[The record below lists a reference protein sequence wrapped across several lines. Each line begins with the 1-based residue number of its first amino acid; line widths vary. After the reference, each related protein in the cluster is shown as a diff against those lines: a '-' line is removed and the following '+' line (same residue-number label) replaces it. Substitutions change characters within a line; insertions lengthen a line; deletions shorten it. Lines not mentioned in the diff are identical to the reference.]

1 MAVAVVVA
9 VLLYFVTQAAG
20 GCASMLDGSGES
32 VEREMSQFCHGG
44 GGFYQPCLLTGAETF
59 NRDTSDCLW
68 FFVMVWDPSN
78 RDLRTELQWLFLF
91 AVVLVRAQDADRW
104 NMYTDGA

>member
-1 MAVAVVVA
+1 
-9 VLLYFVTQAAG
+9 
-20 GCASMLDGSGES
+20 
-32 VEREMSQFCHGG
+32 
-44 GGFYQPCLLTGAETF
+44 
-59 NRDTSDCLW
+59 
-68 FFVMVWDPSN
+68 MVWDPSN